1 MIRSALF
8 VPADRTERVDK
19 ALMSAADL
27 VIADLEDAVAD
38 RDKDMARD
46 AIRTRLDEAGADP
59 RLAVRINAL
68 TTPAGIRDLAAL
80 ADRPPACVLL
90 PKCESVRDIAILRA
104 SLGPDTSILPLIE
117 TAMGLAEC
125 RAVAMAGVAG
135 VMLGG
140 VDLAA
145 ELGLEPGWEAL
156 RTARGLIVLAC
167 AAAGVPAIDAP
178 FIAIDDVTALAV
190 EAMAARAIGF
200 SAKAAIHPRQLEAIN
215 ATWTPSAAELLF
227 AREALDAYLA
237 AGERA
242 IRHAGRMIDAPVAR
256 ALRRTLARTPAHR

>member
-8 VPADRTERVDK
+8 VPADRAERIDK
-19 ALMSAADL
+19 ALASAADL
-27 VIADLEDAVAD
+27 VLVDLEDAVAD
-38 RDKDMARD
+38 SDKDAARD
-46 AIRTRLDEAGADP
+46 AVRARLDAAEANS

-68 TTPAGIRDLAAL
+68 TTIAGIRDLAVL

-90 PKCESVRDIAILRA
+90 PKCESARDIIVLRGA
-104 SLGPDTSILPLIE
+104 LGPDTGIIPLIE
-117 TAMGLAEC
+117 SAAGLADC
-125 RAVAMAGVAG
+125 RAVAAAGVAA

-156 RTARGLIVLAC
+156 RTARGMIVLAC
-167 AAAGVPAIDAP
+167 AEAGVPAIDAP
-178 FIAIDDVTALAV
+178 FIAIDDMDALAD
-190 EAMAARAIGF
+190 EAKAARGIGF
-200 SAKAAIHPRQLEAIN
+200 SAKAAIHPRQLDIIN
-215 ATWTPSAAELLF
+215 ATWTPSAAELAF

-256 ALRRTLARTPAHR
+256 ALRRTLARTSVGN